1 MKWHSIDTVLL
12 DMDGTLLD
20 LAFDSDF
27 WCRRVPLAYQTAA
40 GLSEDRARARFDEI
54 FQAHKGTLNWYC
66 TDFWTRELGID
77 VLALKTA
84 CAADVRFRAD
94 APAFLRYLKDQGKR
108 VVIATNAHPDTVHV
122 KHEQTGVLSH
132 VDGWHS
138 SHEFGVAKEG
148 AGFWEGLQA
157 TLDYDPGR
165 TLFVDDGEPILA
177 MAEQQR
183 IAHLVH
189 IASPETG
196 QPARPSARYRSI
208 DRFAEIADL

>member
-1 MKWHSIDTVLL
+1 MKWHAIDTVLL

-20 LAFDSDF
+20 LAFDNDF
-27 WCRRVPLAYQTAA
+27 WMRRVPQAYQASA
-40 GLSEDRARARFDEI
+40 NLSADEARSRFEEI
-54 FQAHKGTLNWYC
+54 FKAHKGTLNWYC
-66 TDFWTRELGID
+66 TDFWTRELGFD

-84 CAADVRFRAD
+84 CASGVRFRAD
-94 APAFLRYLKDQGKR
+94 APAFMRHLKAQGKR
-108 VVIATNAHPDTVHV
+108 VVIATNAHPDTVQI
-122 KHEQTGVLSH
+122 KHERTGVLSY

-138 SHEFGVAKEG
+138 SHEFGVAKEDP
-148 AGFWEGLQA
+148 AFWDRLQA
-157 TLDYDPGR
+157 MLDYDPAR

-177 MAEQQR
+177 MAEQQK
-183 IAHLVH
+183 IARLVH